1 MNRTTRSGSGHT
13 DAAGAWWASPYLLMA
28 VALAGNLFLALASHH
43 WPYADITNHL
53 ARYTLLDRYWFG
65 PRPPYIIARL
75 IPGPYMG
82 IDLLGVALVHLF
94 GAVVAM
100 RALAAL
106 VVVAFPVGL
115 WLLLDAVGRHDGGE
129 DVRLWALAAVPL
141 GIGWFAETSFMNF
154 VIGVGAL
161 MACVALWW
169 PAREHA
175 STGRLVAI
183 FVASGLLFLIHLSAP
198 LMLLVIVWTDW
209 LFAGPGHRLPR
220 LRTALVVS
228 AGVLAATIWWKV
240 MVPPAPHDIHTQG
253 WVTFKAPW
261 IKLRNFLTPFFV
273 FSFPQMAVTL
283 GAYVVAVVLFLRTN
297 RPDRRWNTLAWCVGA
312 FFLLYLIFPSNTP
325 GTGYTDARWLM
336 PMYLLPFAA
345 AWHGGR
351 RPSTRVA
358 LVLVACALLNAAT
371 LWAATRRIDR
381 ELDDYATVLD
391 GLPPGRR
398 VLPLVADSLRHG
410 LRIAPYRHFAFW
422 YQIQRG
428 GRVPSLFN
436 YSGDGGNAPR
446 QTFMSHFEE
455 IDQLYTLP
463 PQWGTTVFTPL
474 DWTAIDR
481 DYDYIVVAG
490 RDPRVLQML
499 EPHARQLTRVGDITV
514 FQPSEPPIAAS
525 PTSPSGGPV
534 AEPSGGGTTPHARQ
548 GAVP

>member
-13 DAAGAWWASPYLLMA
+13 DDGRAWWANPYLLLG
-28 VALAGNLFLALASHH
+28 VALAGNLFVALANHH
-43 WPYADITNHL
+43 WPYADLTNHL

-65 PRPPYIIARL
+65 PRPPYIVARL

-100 RALAAL
+100 RVLAAI
-106 VVVAFPVGL
+106 VVVAVPIGL
-115 WLLLDAVGRHDGGE
+115 WLLLDAVGRRYGHE
-129 DVRLWALAAVPL
+129 DVRIWALAAVPL
-141 GIGWFAETSFMNF
+141 GLGWFSETSFMNY
-154 VIGVGAL
+154 VIGVGAVL
-161 MACVALWW
+161 AWTAFWW
-169 PAREHA
+169 PGREHA
-175 STGRLVAI
+175 STGRLVAL
-183 FVASGLLFLIHLSAP
+183 FFASAILFLIHLSAP
-198 LMLLVIVWTDW
+198 LMALVIVWTDW
-209 LFAGPGHRLPR
+209 LFAGAGHRRPR
-220 LRTALVVS
+220 LKTVLVAT
-228 AGVLAATIWWKV
+228 AGVVAAALWWKA
-240 MVPPAPHDIHTQG
+240 MVPPAPVDVHTQG
-253 WVTFKAPW
+253 WVTFKGPW
-261 IKLRNFLTPFFV
+261 VKLRNFLTPFFV

-297 RPDRRWNTLAWCVGA
+297 RSDRKWNTLIWCAVA
-312 FFLLYLIFPSNTP
+312 FFGLYLIFPSNTP

-345 AWHGGR
+345 VWHGGR

-358 LVLVACALLNAAT
+358 WVLVAVALLNAAT
-371 LWAATRRIDR
+371 LWAATRRIDH

-422 YQIQRG
+422 YQIDKG

-446 QTFMSHFEE
+446 QNFMSHFQE

-463 PQWGTTVFTPL
+463 PEWGTTVFTPL
-474 DWTAIDR
+474 DWTAIDH

-490 RDPRVLQML
+490 RDPRVLQMV

-514 FQPSEPPIAAS
+514 FQPSEAPIAA
-525 PTSPSGGPV
+525 SGGPV
-534 AEPSGGGTTPHARQ
+534 AEPSRGGTTPHASQ